1 MVFLQHTGFLVYHV
15 AAICWFSMLEILLF
29 VSLLS
34 FYLRRQIGGEWCGFM
49 CCVAAATLW
58 CYLVLSWFKF
68 CCRYAL
74 IHHSSAAHKSLFGTV
89 FMVIWLIFLLKDLCR
104 KLVLCALVSCW
115 YTCFV
120 YAQILFRRTFQV
132 QKQQH
137 KQTRDLSSS
146 NRGRLLNKMLWCLQI
161 QEESLKTLL
170 LGVCMLSSY
179 LKLVN

>member
-1 MVFLQHTGFLVYHV
+1 MVLCVVLLLLHYGVIWFYHGLNSVV
-15 AAICWFSMLEILLF
+15 AMLLF
-29 VSLLS
+29 TIVLLHTSLIL
-34 FYLRRQIGGEWCGFM
+34 
-49 CCVAAATLW
+49 
-58 CYLVLSWFKF
+58 
-68 CCRYAL
+68 AL
-74 IHHSSAAHKSLFGTV
+74 V
-89 FMVIWLIFLLKDLCR
+89 FMVIWLVFLLKGLCR

-120 YAQILFRRTFQV
+120 YAQILFCRTFQV

-170 LGVCMLSSY
+170 LGVCVLSSC
-179 LKLVN
+179 LKLVNSLLKMIQVHLNL